1 MLRKTECDC
10 SWYDITVFMT
20 LVGVGFGLL
29 ESVLYAFEMSPAAAI
44 IRGITLAH
52 GGYGFIMGYFYGKA
66 FKTGKKGYFAVS
78 FLLPYLLH
86 AAYDFLLTPELA
98 EYNEDLAGIAVL
110 LAFLDLVVIAL
121 AVIFFARR
129 RKNPKYTESLG
140 LESVTAG

>member
-1 MLRKTECDC
+1 MQK
-10 SWYDITVFMT
+10 
-20 LVGVGFGLL
+20 
-29 ESVLYAFEMSPAAAI
+29 
-44 IRGITLAH
+44 
-52 GGYGFIMGYFYGKA
+52 
-66 FKTGKKGYFAVS
+66 
-78 FLLPYLLH
+78 LPYLLH